1 MPYVAAFF
9 LSVCLWIL
17 AEVSVFG
24 LVADTIGLGGA
35 VLLTVLFSLLGL
47 TVLRRLGGR
56 ARDVLRAALDQPSQ
70 TLRLSSLT
78 LRSGAFAAI
87 GAALLVVPGFLSDCV
102 GLALSLTSLAAS
114 GNGAEAAG
122 PEHDRSDAAGL
133 APDRIVSPE
142 PRLFAAP
149 IHATRLRDFRGAWA
163 CGAE

>member
-56 ARDVLRAALDQPSQ
+56 ARDVLTAALDQPSQ

-87 GAALLVVPGFLSDCV
+87 GAALLVIPGFLSDCV
-102 GLALSLTSLAAS
+102 GLALLLPAWRHQEMAPKPQPQNTIDLT
-114 GNGAEAAG
+114 
-122 PEHDRSDAAGL
+122 PQDWH
-133 APDRIVSPE
+133 RI
-142 PRLFAAP
+142 
-149 IHATRLRDFRGAWA
+149 D
-163 CGAE
+163 

>member
-56 ARDVLRAALDQPSQ
+56 ARDVLTAALDQPSH

-87 GAALLVVPGFLSDCV
+87 GAALLVIPGFLSDCV
-102 GLALSLTSLAAS
+102 GLALLLPAWRHQEMAPKPQAQNTIDLT
-114 GNGAEAAG
+114 
-122 PEHDRSDAAGL
+122 PQDWH
-133 APDRIVSPE
+133 RI
-142 PRLFAAP
+142 
-149 IHATRLRDFRGAWA
+149 D
-163 CGAE
+163 

>member
-56 ARDVLRAALDQPSQ
+56 ARDVLTAALDQPSQ

-87 GAALLVVPGFLSDCV
+87 GAALLVIPGFLSDCV
-102 GLALSLTSLAAS
+102 GLALLLPAWRHQEMAPKPQAQNTIDLT
-114 GNGAEAAG
+114 
-122 PEHDRSDAAGL
+122 PQDWH
-133 APDRIVSPE
+133 RI
-142 PRLFAAP
+142 
-149 IHATRLRDFRGAWA
+149 D
-163 CGAE
+163 

>member
-24 LVADTIGLGGA
+24 LVADAIGLGGA

-102 GLALSLTSLAAS
+102 GLALLLPAWRHQEMAPKPQAQNTIDLT
-114 GNGAEAAG
+114 
-122 PEHDRSDAAGL
+122 PQDWH
-133 APDRIVSPE
+133 RIE
-142 PRLFAAP
+142 
-149 IHATRLRDFRGAWA
+149 
-163 CGAE
+163 

>member
-24 LVADTIGLGGA
+24 VVADAIGLGGA
-35 VLLTVLFSLLGL
+35 VLLTILFSLLGL

-56 ARDVLRAALDQPSQ
+56 ARDVLRSALDQPSQ

-102 GLALSLTSLAAS
+102 GLALLLPAWRHQ
-114 GNGAEAAG
+114 E
-122 PEHDRSDAAGL
+122 L
-133 APDRIVSPE
+133 APKPQAQNTIDLTPQDWHRIE
-142 PRLFAAP
+142 
-149 IHATRLRDFRGAWA
+149 
-163 CGAE
+163 